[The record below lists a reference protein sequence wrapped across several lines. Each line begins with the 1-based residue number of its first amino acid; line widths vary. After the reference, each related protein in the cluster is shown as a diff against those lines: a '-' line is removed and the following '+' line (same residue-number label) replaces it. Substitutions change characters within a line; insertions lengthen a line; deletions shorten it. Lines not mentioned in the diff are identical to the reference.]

1 MKDAPLALKTTR
13 YRILSLEYRRVAA
26 ILAEFEE
33 SEQVLRDAL
42 RIGHQIEIT
51 DEIAGAVVLHVVI
64 DEQQTDKLREY
75 RIPNPTLLQLIGTS
89 RVISTSEKDAA
100 ARFEALMKGDDP
112 GRYINSPS
120 TPPIQ

>member
-1 MKDAPLALKTTR
+1 MKDAPIALKTTR

-51 DEIAGAVVLHVVI
+51 DEIAAAVVLHVVI
-64 DEQQTDKLREY
+64 DEQQMDKLREY

-100 ARFEALMKGDDP
+100 ARFENLMKED
-112 GRYINSPS
+112 N
-120 TPPIQ
+120 